1 MCPRRLL
8 ARTPGA
14 SVNKRRREILSA
26 LQPAALIAMQRAYKA
41 ARIPADAEFPRR
53 DVPGLAMRARPSA
66 EAPAEILIYGRIGG
80 GGWFMDGISAA
91 DVAAL
96 LREAGPGPVN
106 VRINSGGGDVFDG
119 VAIHSLLAR
128 HAGTVVTYVDGLA
141 ASAASFIMLA
151 GSRVVA
157 ARNSFV
163 MIHDAMTYTYGNG
176 DTHRSAGD
184 LLDKVSDNIAD
195 MYAEKAGEDPPYWR
209 NIMTE
214 HGEDGTWYTGQEA
227 MDAGLV
233 DEITGTED
241 DDDDTDALLSG
252 WVDLL
257 PATISANLKLPPE
270 PTDQETTARWDPSKL
285 TEILKG
291 VLA

>member
-1 MCPRRLL
+1 MAFPHSDHEARLDG
-8 ARTPGA
+8 PM
-14 SVNKRRREILSA
+14 NKRRREILNA
-26 LQPAALIAMQRAYKA
+26 LQPAALIAMQRTK
-41 ARIPADAEFPRR
+41 PRPVA

-209 NIMTE
+209 NVMTE

-241 DDDDTDALLSG
+241 DDDETNALLSG